1 MTKVKGVKGFDKNLK
16 CRDFQYE
23 IGGEYETTETPVRCT
38 SHGFHFCE
46 NPLDVFGYYP
56 PNEGTRF
63 AEVEGDGDVSRDD
76 SDSKVAVSK
85 IKIGGEITIHALVGL
100 AVKWIFEKV
109 DWKNAKESN
118 TGYRSAATNTGYRS
132 AATNTGN
139 MSAATNTGD
148 RSAATN
154 TGDRSAATNTGNMS
168 AATNTGNMSAAT
180 NTGDRSAAT
189 NTGYRSAATN
199 TGNMS
204 AATNTGDWSA
214 ASVEGKDS
222 IACGL
227 GRENT
232 ASGALGCWIVLAE
245 WTETEDGY
253 TIKSVKAVKVDGKK
267 IKVGV
272 FYKLINGKF
281 IEA

>member
-1 MTKVKGVKGFDKNLK
+1 MQTIKGVKGFDKNLK

-23 IGGEYETTETPVRCT
+23 IGCEYETTDKPVRCT

-56 PNEGTRF
+56 PNEGNRF
-63 AEVEGDGDVSRDD
+63 AKVEGGGDVSRDD

-118 TGYRSAATNTGYRS
+118 TG
-132 AATNTGN
+132 
-139 MSAATNTGD
+139 
-148 RSAATN
+148 
-154 TGDRSAATNTGNMS
+154 
-168 AATNTGNMSAAT
+168 
-180 NTGDRSAAT
+180 DRSAAT

-199 TGNMS
+199 TGYGSAATNTGNRS
-204 AATNTGDWSA
+204 AATNTGDRSA

-245 WTETEDGY
+245 WEEKEDGY
-253 TIKSVKAVKVDGKK
+253 YAIKSVKTAKVDGKK
-267 IKVGV
+267 IKAGV
-272 FYKLINGKF
+272 FYKLVNGKF

>member
-1 MTKVKGVKGFDKNLK
+1 MQTIKGVKGFDKNLK

-23 IGGEYETTETPVRCT
+23 IGGEYETTDKPVRCT

-56 PNEGTRF
+56 PNEGNRF
-63 AEVEGDGDVSRDD
+63 AKVEGGGDVSRDD

-118 TGYRSAATNTGYRS
+118 TG
-132 AATNTGN
+132 
-139 MSAATNTGD
+139 
-148 RSAATN
+148 
-154 TGDRSAATNTGNMS
+154 
-168 AATNTGNMSAAT
+168 
-180 NTGDRSAAT
+180 DRSAAT
-189 NTGYRSAATN
+189 NTGY
-199 TGNMS
+199 G
-204 AATNTGDWSA
+204 SA

-245 WTETEDGY
+245 WEEKEDGY
-253 TIKSVKAVKVDGKK
+253 YAIKSVKTAKVDGKK
-267 IKVGV
+267 IKAGV
-272 FYKLINGKF
+272 FYKLVNGKF

>member
-1 MTKVKGVKGFDKNLK
+1 MIRLICTNKSQAMQTIKGVKGFDKNLK

-23 IGGEYETTETPVRCT
+23 IGGEYETTDKPVRCT

-56 PNEGTRF
+56 PNEGNRF
-63 AEVEGDGDVSRDD
+63 AKVEGGGDVSRDD

-118 TGYRSAATNTGYRS
+118 TGN
-132 AATNTGN
+132 
-139 MSAATNTGD
+139 

-154 TGDRSAATNTGNMS
+154 TGDR
-168 AATNTGNMSAAT
+168 
-180 NTGDRSAAT
+180 
-189 NTGYRSAATN
+189 
-199 TGNMS
+199 
-204 AATNTGDWSA
+204 SA

-245 WTETEDGY
+245 WEEKEDGY
-253 TIKSVKAVKVDGKK
+253 YAIKSVKTAKVDGKK
-267 IKVGV
+267 IKAGV
-272 FYKLINGKF
+272 FYKLVNGKF